1 MFKFYTK
8 ICSINNLKKMQK
20 KWSMVLLQDIYLNH
34 KTRQW
39 NSFLFFTPS
48 LKNKAHM
55 HSSLFNEIA
64 PFLRANDKY

>member
-1 MFKFYTK
+1 
-8 ICSINNLKKMQK
+8 MQK
-20 KWSMVLLQDIYLNH
+20 KWSMVLLEDIYLNH